1 MKLSYRDR
9 IILIFVSLIAIVLI
23 GIFLGIRP
31 LSKEIKTNKAELA
44 KQEKAMAEIQKE
56 IDKIP
61 GLEKAINKFYT
72 ESVDLAGK
80 FTEPRTPNEL
90 DKFLQPTI
98 DKDFLNVGS
107 SFKPGEA
114 GVVNLEYYYVT
125 PNILTYPLAQAA
137 DLDGSLSKKAVEE
150 MKNTIML
157 STRTVEGVVGSTVE
171 FDFRAKKV
179 DIMQFIN
186 DIKELNDT
194 IIVKSVVIDD
204 YTFGE
209 DSDNREDVE
218 YTTGKIT
225 IDFYSVQ
232 QIVKPNIG
240 K

>member
-23 GIFLGIRP
+23 GIFLGIKP
-31 LSKEIKTNKAELA
+31 LSKDIKTNRAELE
-44 KQEKAMAEIQKE
+44 KQEKVMAEIQKE

-61 GLEKAINKFYT
+61 GLEKAIDKFYT
-72 ESVDLAGK
+72 ESVDIAGK

-98 DKDFLNVGS
+98 QKEFFEVDSTFT
-107 SFKPGEA
+107 PGEA

-125 PNILTYPLAQAA
+125 PNILTYPLAEAA
-137 DLDGSLSKKAVEE
+137 DLDGSLSKKAAEE
-150 MKNTIML
+150 MKKTIIL
-157 STRTVEGVVGSTVE
+157 STRTVEGVAGSTVE
-171 FDFRAKKV
+171 LNFRAKKE

-186 DIKELNDT
+186 DIKALDET
-194 IIVKSVVIDD
+194 IIIKSVVIDD
-204 YTFGE
+204 YTFGAE
-209 DSDNREDVE
+209 SENPEDVE
-218 YTTGKIT
+218 YTTGTIT

-240 K
+240 S